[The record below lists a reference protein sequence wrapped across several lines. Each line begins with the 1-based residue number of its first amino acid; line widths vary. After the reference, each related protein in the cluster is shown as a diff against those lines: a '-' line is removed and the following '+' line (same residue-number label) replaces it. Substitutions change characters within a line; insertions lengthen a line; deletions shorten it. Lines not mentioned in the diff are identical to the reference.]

1 MAEIVDAHEAAHEAA
16 TTAHAHEVHRHPA
29 PTSFI
34 RKYIFS
40 IDHKV
45 IGIQYLLLAIFSV
58 FIGMIM
64 SVLMRV
70 NLTWP
75 GSKISIL
82 GSLFPLGAPGG
93 VMSPEFYLS
102 LVTMHG
108 TIMVFFVLTTAPQ
121 GGFGNYFLP
130 IQIGADDMAFP
141 TLNMLS
147 FWVTF
152 VGLLVLVSAIFVE
165 GNDTVA
171 GWYANI
177 VPSHKASGTVGP
189 IGGWTGYP
197 TLSALG
203 QKAGPGQGAGVDLWI
218 LSIAI
223 FCVASLLG
231 ALNFITTMLNMR
243 APGMTLMRLPLT
255 CWSWF
260 TTAVLALLAFPVLL
274 AAGVLLFLD
283 RTAGTSFF
291 IPGGLVISDALLTD
305 HKGGSPILWQHLFWF
320 FGHPEVYIAILPG
333 MGATSHI
340 LSTFARKPI
349 FGYRAM
355 VFAIFAIGLLGF
367 FVWGH
372 HMFISG
378 MSPYTGMAFSVLTL
392 SIGVPSAIK
401 TFNWLGTLWGAKI
414 RFTAPML
421 YAIGFVSLFVAGGI
435 TGIVLGQTGLDLSM
449 HDTYFVL
456 GHFHLVM
463 GVAAIFG
470 MFAGL
475 QFWFPKM
482 FGRMMSESLG
492 KIHFWI
498 TFIGVYCIFVP
509 MHIMG
514 IVGMPRRYSSF
525 QEYNF
530 LRSLDPLVMF
540 VTIAAIVT
548 AVAQIIFLYN
558 FIWSIFKGKKAGNN
572 PWEATTLEWDIPS
585 PPPHDNFAGI
595 LPTVYRGPYEF
606 SVPGAPNDY
615 IMQTEPDPAEQSTVL
630 SKDGS
635 NGDGHNGHKH

>member
-1 MAEIVDAHEAAHEAA
+1 MAETVAAHEAG
-16 TTAHAHEVHRHPA
+16 HEVHEVHRHPA

-58 FIGMIM
+58 FIGLIM
-64 SVLMRV
+64 SVLMRIK
-70 NLTWP
+70 LTWP
-75 GSKISIL
+75 GTNLTIL
-82 GSLFPLGAPGG
+82 GKLFPLGAPGG

-130 IQIGADDMAFP
+130 IQIGAEDMAFP

-147 FWVTF
+147 FWVTL

-165 GNDTVA
+165 GNATVA

-177 VPSHKASGTVGP
+177 VPGFKPSGTVGP

-197 TLSALG
+197 PLSALG
-203 QKAGPGQGAGVDLWI
+203 PSAGPGQGAGVNLWI
-218 LSIAI
+218 ISIAI
-223 FCVASLLG
+223 FCVGSLLG
-231 ALNFITTMLNMR
+231 ALNFITTLLNLR
-243 APGMTLMRLPLT
+243 APGMTLMRMPLT
-255 CWSWF
+255 CWAWF

-274 AAGVLLFLD
+274 AAGVLLMLD
-283 RTAGTSFF
+283 RMAGTSFF
-291 IPGGLVISDALLTD
+291 VPGGLVVSDVLQVS

-378 MSPYTGMAFSVLTL
+378 MSPYTGMAFSILTL

-401 TFNWLGTLWGAKI
+401 TFNWLGTLWGGKI

-435 TGIVLGQTGLDLSM
+435 TGLVLGQTGLDLSM

-470 MFAGL
+470 MFAGV

-482 FGRMMSESLG
+482 FGRLMSE
-492 KIHFWI
+492 KIAKVHFWF
-498 TFIGVYCIFVP
+498 TFAGVYSIFIP

-525 QEYNF
+525 EEYLF
-530 LRSLDPLVMF
+530 LAKLHPLVMF
-540 VTIAAIVT
+540 VTIAAIIT
-548 AVAQIIFLYN
+548 AIAQVLFLYN
-558 FIWSIFKGKKAGNN
+558 FIYSIFRGEKSGDN
-572 PWEATTLEWDIPS
+572 PWEATTLEWTIPS
-585 PPPHDNFAGI
+585 PPPHDNFAGHI
-595 LPTVYRGPYEF
+595 PTVYRGPYEF
-606 SVPGAPNDY
+606 AVPGAPNDY
-615 IMQTEPDPAEQSTVL
+615 VMQTEPDPGAVL
-630 SKDGS
+630 TSRDGS
-635 NGDGHNGHKH
+635 NGSGGNGDNGHKH

>member
-1 MAEIVDAHEAAHEAA
+1 MADSVAAHE
-16 TTAHAHEVHRHPA
+16 TEHEVHRHPA

-40 IDHKV
+40 VDHKV

-58 FIGMIM
+58 FIGLIM

-70 NLTWP
+70 KLTWP
-75 GSKISIL
+75 GSTITIL
-82 GSLFPLGAPGG
+82 GKLFPLGAPGG

-130 IQIGADDMAFP
+130 IQIGAEDMAFP

-152 VGLLVLVSAIFVE
+152 VGLMVLVSAIFVE
-165 GNDTVA
+165 GNATVA

-177 VPSHKASGTVGP
+177 VPGFKPSGTVGP

-197 TLSALG
+197 PLSALG
-203 QKAGPGQGAGVDLWI
+203 PSAGPGQGAGVNLWI
-218 LSIAI
+218 ISIAI
-223 FCVASLLG
+223 FCVGSLLG
-231 ALNFITTMLNMR
+231 ALNFITTLLNLR
-243 APGMTLMRLPLT
+243 APGMTLMRMPLT
-255 CWSWF
+255 CWAWF

-274 AAGVLLFLD
+274 AAGVLLMLD
-283 RTAGTSFF
+283 RMAGTSFF
-291 IPGGLVISDALLTD
+291 IPGGLVVSDVLQAN

-378 MSPYTGMAFSVLTL
+378 MSPYTGMAFSILTL

-435 TGIVLGQTGLDLSM
+435 TGLVLGQTGLDLSM

-470 MFAGL
+470 MFAGV

-482 FGRMMSESLG
+482 FGRMMSE
-492 KIHFWI
+492 KIAKVHFWF
-498 TFIGVYCIFVP
+498 TFAGVYSIFIP

-525 QEYNF
+525 EEYLF
-530 LRSLDPLVMF
+530 LAKLYPLVKF

-548 AVAQIIFLYN
+548 AITQILFLYN
-558 FIWSIFKGKKAGNN
+558 FIYSIFKGEKAGDN
-572 PWEATTLEWDIPS
+572 PWEATTLEWTIPS
-585 PPPHDNFAGI
+585 PPPHDNFAGHI
-595 LPTVYRGPYEF
+595 PTVYRGPYEF
-606 SVPGAPNDY
+606 AVPGAPNDY
-615 IMQTEPDPAEQSTVL
+615 IMQTEPDPASVSRE
-630 SKDGS
+630 GS
-635 NGDGHNGHKH
+635 SGDGHNGHNH